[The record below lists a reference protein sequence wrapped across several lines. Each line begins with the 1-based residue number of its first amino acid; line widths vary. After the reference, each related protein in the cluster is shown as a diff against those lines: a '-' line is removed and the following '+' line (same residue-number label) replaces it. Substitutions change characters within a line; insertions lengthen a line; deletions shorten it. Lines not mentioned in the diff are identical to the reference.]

1 MYERRVTRTHL
12 KSKPYFTTGTPP
24 VHHLRNIILKSPEK
38 YQHNAKEYAPTL
50 SFPLELQDQPT
61 NNPHQSAL
69 SNLLSST
76 SSTAKSNRGPPPPYD
91 SHPPMSSTREPK
103 AVGGQMTEGVGVSR
117 IKPKESK
124 LEKFRRYVRED
135 AQKQAQG
142 DIWGG
147 VKGMNGHG

>member
-1 MYERRVTRTHL
+1 
-12 KSKPYFTTGTPP
+12 
-24 VHHLRNIILKSPEK
+24 
-38 YQHNAKEYAPTL
+38 
-50 SFPLELQDQPT
+50 
-61 NNPHQSAL
+61 
-69 SNLLSST
+69 
-76 SSTAKSNRGPPPPYD
+76 
-91 SHPPMSSTREPK
+91 MSSTREPK